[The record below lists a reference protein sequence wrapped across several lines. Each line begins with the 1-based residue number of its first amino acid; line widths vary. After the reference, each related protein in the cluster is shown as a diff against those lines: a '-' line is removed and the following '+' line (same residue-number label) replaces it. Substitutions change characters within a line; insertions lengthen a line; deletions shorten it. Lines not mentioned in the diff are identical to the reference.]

1 MKIKPVFVA
10 TLVLVSGIAKAE
22 IHVETACYSMVPPGK
37 MSKPIRM
44 ALRTYVDQDLK
55 KEVGAFVQYNGSKQ
69 IIPLVLTRHV
79 STNTDSPDLR
89 NYEISRLEIN
99 EKKVAGEYVFAQT
112 GAGVTQGKYVKYR
125 SAKTGKVVTFQY
137 AGDDASCKISY

>member
-1 MKIKPVFVA
+1 
-10 TLVLVSGIAKAE
+10 
-22 IHVETACYSMVPPGK
+22 
-37 MSKPIRM
+37 M